1 MMMLPVTNTI
11 IKTLEKYIA
20 SQHVRFVFPS
30 DISAAL
36 WARKVCTL
44 GITRSV
50 AANRFLPWDRFKED
64 VIREEEKDKAPVSSV
79 MRKLF
84 AEALVQKNAKAAKDA
99 AVSDA
104 AGGAKRGPDGF
115 PFQALIPPEYAETGA
130 VYTASL
136 TRMLPSLVMWE
147 NLKGLSSYN
156 PPEEDSEED
165 RDLEVLK
172 REYTDFLEK
181 YHLFEPSW
189 EKPCFRDR
197 GYRYVIFFPEAIE
210 DFAEYERIL
219 TREALVSFVHTRET
233 AEAGSAGF
241 RLYRFDSCRAEI
253 RSALLEMR
261 RLYEEE
267 KIPWEEMAVNV
278 PELEGLE
285 PYLVREFS
293 FYNIP
298 IRLPRGRPLGQY
310 RAGRLFLLIA
320 KCADSNF
327 SFTSLKS
334 LLLEDQLPWGDTESN
349 RKLIIFGIRNNCVSS
364 YREGEG
370 RVNVWDEA
378 FKTEP
383 GNSPL
388 KKYYRELKATFCSMT
403 EAKTFEAVREH
414 YFALRRGFLN
424 QEDYPPENDAVLARC
439 VEELSALV
447 RLEKDHPDLT
457 PPRPFAFFVSLLRE
471 IRYVLRQE
479 DTGVSVYP
487 YRVAAASPFRCQFV
501 LNASQQ
507 AATVLYRPL
516 EFLRQDKRNRL
527 GLKDY
532 DASGDFFLLYK
543 AGIPGASGTWFR
555 ISSSTEALS
564 GYSIPHNFFASAVEE
579 APAPGGDPFMEE
591 RSWWATGGPFP
602 ARLFP
607 VQKEGFRYWNAS
619 IQARE
624 KNPFT
629 ILDSAFPAEGPAAEM
644 LRHKIREVQWTQNE
658 GNEPAPKVSATDL
671 NTFYQCPLSW
681 FYGKIF
687 EIRRFSLE
695 AELLDDKSLGNL
707 YHEILRNLFD
717 RIQHEGGVFAPQR
730 LGEYREW
737 AAACTREAALNYRAF
752 EGPLAA
758 PLVSAQARAISK
770 KLVRLL
776 DLEKQYFPC
785 YGVEA
790 TEEWLETVLETE
802 PGPVVLNGKV
812 DRVSVSAEAGP
823 VIIDYKIRK
832 TPNKAESTK
841 TADKEL
847 EDFQIP
853 FYIRLYEAA
862 HKNSK
867 VEGAF
872 FISIYN
878 NELTAVLGKPAGKK
892 GHTREEY
899 QETLD
904 SLEGYIRNFT
914 AFLKAPD
921 FSAFEKN
928 IRTCAGCEYKKICR
942 TAYSLN
948 PRGSGPG
955 TLEEDAGE

>member
-1 MMMLPVTNTI
+1 MNSI
-11 IKTLEKYIA
+11 IEKIKENLA
-20 SQHVRFVFPS
+20 EQKVRFVFPS
-30 DISAAL
+30 DISAKL

-44 GITRSV
+44 GIVRSV
-50 AANRFLPWDRFKED
+50 AANRFLPWDRFKEEA
-64 VIREEEKDKAPVSSV
+64 VREEAKDKEPASSV

-84 AEALVQKNAKAAKDA
+84 AEALVKKNAQAALDTA
-99 AVSDA
+99 AEAV
-104 AGGAKRGPDGF
+104 AGRAKRGSEGF
-115 PFQALIPPEYAETGA
+115 PFQALIPPEYAEAGS

-136 TRMLPSLVMWE
+136 ARMLPSLGLWE
-147 NLKGLSSYN
+147 KLKGLSSYN
-156 PPEEDSEED
+156 PPEEDREED
-165 RDLEVLK
+165 RDLEILK
-172 REYTDFLEK
+172 KEYTNFIDS
-181 YHLFEPSW
+181 YRLFEPSW
-189 EKPCFRDR
+189 EKPCFRDE
-197 GYRYVIFFPEAIE
+197 GYRYIIFFPEAIE
-210 DFAEYERIL
+210 DFAEYKEL
-219 TREALVSFVHTRET
+219 LEKETSVGFVHTRET
-233 AEAGSAGF
+233 AETGSGGF
-241 RLYRFDSCRAEI
+241 KFYHFDSCRAEI

-267 KIPWEEMAVNV
+267 NILWEEMAVNV

-285 PYLVREFS
+285 PYLIREFS
-293 FYNIP
+293 LYNIP
-298 IRLPRGRPLGQY
+298 IRLPLGHPLGKY
-310 RAGRLFLLIA
+310 RAGRLFSLIA
-320 KCADSNF
+320 GCTDSTF
-327 SFTSLKS
+327 SFSSLKS
-334 LLLEDQLPWGDTESN
+334 LLLEDQLPWGDPKSN
-349 RKLIIFGIRNNCVSS
+349 RDLIIFGIRNNCVSS
-364 YREGEG
+364 YREGD
-370 RVNVWDEA
+370 RTVNVWDEA

-383 GNSPL
+383 ESSLL
-388 KKYYRELKATFCSMT
+388 KKYYRGLKTIFCSMA
-403 EAKTFEAVREH
+403 ESKTFESVRDH
-414 YFALRRGFLN
+414 YFTLQRGFLN

-447 RLEKDHPDLT
+447 RLEKEHPGLT
-457 PPRPFAFFVSLLRE
+457 PPKPFAFFASLLNE

-479 DTGVSVYP
+479 ESGVDVYP
-487 YRVAAASPFRCQFV
+487 YRVAAAAPFRCQFI

-532 DASGDFFLLYK
+532 DASGDFFLLYR
-543 AGIPGASGTWFR
+543 AGTPGGSGTGLR

-564 GYSIPHNFFASAVEE
+564 GYSIPHNFFASGVEE
-579 APAPGGDPFMEE
+579 AAVPAGDPFVEE
-591 RSWWATGGPFP
+591 RSWWAGGGPFP

-607 VQKEGFRYWNAS
+607 VQKEGFAYWNSS

-624 KNPFT
+624 KNPF
-629 ILDSAFPAEGPAAEM
+629 IMLDSAFPAEGPARAM
-644 LRHKIREVQWTQNE
+644 VRKKIREVQWIQKE
-658 GNEPAPKVSATDL
+658 GNEPMPRVSATDL
-671 NTFYQCPLSW
+671 NTFYRCPLSW

-707 YHEILRNLFD
+707 YHEIVRNLFD
-717 RIQHEGGVFAPQR
+717 RIKRESGVFDPAR

-737 AAACTREAALNYRAF
+737 AAACAQEAALNYRAF

-758 PLVSAQARAISK
+758 PLVGAQARAISK

-776 DLEKQYFPC
+776 DLEKQYFPF

-790 TEEWLETVLETE
+790 TEEWIETVLETE
-802 PGPVVLNGKV
+802 PGPVVLNGKI
-812 DRVSVSAEAGP
+812 DRVSVSAGAEP
-823 VIIDYKIRK
+823 VIIDYKIRE

-841 TADKEL
+841 TAETEL

-853 FYIRLYEAA
+853 FYVRLYEAT

-878 NELTAVLGKPAGKK
+878 NELTAVIGKPSGKK

-899 QETLD
+899 QKTLD

-914 AFLKAPD
+914 AFLGAPD
-921 FSAFEKN
+921 FSVFEKN

-948 PRGSGPG
+948 PRSSGPG

>member
-1 MMMLPVTNTI
+1 MNNI

-20 SQHVRFVFPS
+20 EQRVRFVFPS

-44 GITRSV
+44 GMVRSV

-64 VIREEEKDKAPVSSV
+64 VIREEAKNLTPVSSV

-84 AEALVQKNAKAAKDA
+84 AEALVKKNAQ
-99 AVSDA
+99 AVSD
-104 AGGAKRGPDGF
+104 GAKRGSEGF

-136 TRMLPSLVMWE
+136 TRMLPSLAMWE

-156 PPEEDSEED
+156 PPEEDREED

-172 REYTDFLEK
+172 KEYTKFLSN
-181 YHLFEPSW
+181 YRLFEPSW
-189 EKPCFRDR
+189 ERPHFKNK
-197 GYRYVIFFPEAIE
+197 GYNCVIFFPEAIE
-210 DFAEYERIL
+210 DFAEYAQIL
-219 TREALVSFVHTRET
+219 EKEDSVSFVHTRET
-233 AEAGSAGF
+233 AEAGSGGF

-267 KIPWEEMAVNV
+267 NIPWEEMAVNV

-293 FYNIP
+293 LYNIP

-310 RAGRLFLLIA
+310 RAGRLFSLIA
-320 KCADSNF
+320 KCVDSNF
-327 SFTSLKS
+327 SFSSLKS
-334 LLLEDQLPWGDTESN
+334 LLLEDQLPWGDAESN
-349 RKLIIFGIRNNCVSS
+349 RNLIIFGIKNNCVSS
-364 YREGEG
+364 YREGEEMI
-370 RVNVWDEA
+370 NIWDEA
-378 FKTEP
+378 FKAEP
-383 GNSPL
+383 GNRGL
-388 KKYYRELKATFCSMT
+388 KKYYQGLKTIFCSMV
-403 EAKTFEAVREH
+403 ESKTFEAVREH

-424 QEDYPPENDAVLARC
+424 QEEYPPENDAVLARC

-447 RLEKDHPDLT
+447 RLEKEHPDLT
-457 PPRPFAFFVSLLRE
+457 PPRPFAFFVSLLKE

-479 DTGVSVYP
+479 ESGVSVYP
-487 YRVAAASPFRCQFV
+487 YRVAAASPFKCQFI

-527 GLKDY
+527 GLRDY
-532 DASGDFFLLYK
+532 DASGDFFLLYQ
-543 AGIPGASGTWFR
+543 AGIPGGSGTGLR
-555 ISSSTEALS
+555 ISSSTETLS
-564 GYSIPHNFFASAVEE
+564 GYSIPHNFFASCVEE
-579 APAPGGDPFMEE
+579 AAVPAGDPFVEE
-591 RSWWATGGPFP
+591 RSWWALGGGFP

-619 IQARE
+619 IRARE
-624 KNPFT
+624 KNPF
-629 ILDSAFPAEGPAAEM
+629 IMLDSAFPAESPAAAM
-644 LRHKIREVQWTQNE
+644 AGKKIREVQWIQTE
-658 GNEPAPKVSATDL
+658 GKEPMPRVSATDL
-671 NTFYQCPLSW
+671 NTFYQCPLLW

-707 YHEILRNLFD
+707 YHEILRNLFN
-717 RIQHEGGVFAPQR
+717 RIKDEGGVFDPSR

-737 AAACTREAALNYRAF
+737 AAACAQEAALNYRAF

-770 KLVRLL
+770 KLARLL
-776 DLEKQYFPC
+776 DLEKQYFPF
-785 YGVEA
+785 YGVEV

-802 PGPVVLNGKV
+802 PGGVVLNGKI
-812 DRVSVSAEAGP
+812 DRVSVSAEASP
-823 VIIDYKIRK
+823 VIMDYKIRK
-832 TPNKAESTK
+832 TPGKAESTK

-853 FYIRLYEAA
+853 FYVRLYEAV

-878 NELTAVLGKPAGKK
+878 NELTAVIGKPSGKK

-928 IRTCAGCEYKKICR
+928 IKTCAGCEYKKICR
-942 TAYSLN
+942 TVYSLN
-948 PRGSGPG
+948 PRGSAPG
-955 TLEEDAGE
+955 AFGEDADDE